1 MHIIMPIL
9 LLLSFPLLG
18 FIFYD
23 LIKRTHR
30 TRLLVLS
37 AIALVFA
44 GLLTWY
50 LIPTKY
56 ELPDSGDLS
65 IHIVFPIAHKQIE
78 ISDPEQKEELL
89 RLVEELRAEREFLS
103 SNRGKSFDGR
113 EYVYMSI
120 SGYDYE
126 AGKKV
131 DINLNMTLNE
141 GGFSFGYGSCFDDN
155 HANIKNP
162 QRLIAYVRSL
172 INAS

>member
-30 TRLLVLS
+30 TRLIILS
-37 AIALVFA
+37 TIALVFI

-65 IHIVFPIAHKQIE
+65 FYINYDYANKHIQLTD
-78 ISDPEQKEELL
+78 SMQKEELK
-89 RLVEELRAEREFLS
+89 RLVEELKVEREFLG
-103 SNRGKSFDGR
+103 SNRDTFLNPK
-113 EYVYMSI
+113 EYVYLVI
-120 SGYDYE
+120 T
-126 AGKKV
+126 GK
-131 DINLNMTLNE
+131 DQETNEPFLLGLHLTLND
-141 GGFSFGYGSCFDDN
+141 GGLTYGYGHCFDN
-155 HANIKNP
+155 NYSNIKNP
-162 QRLIAYVRSL
+162 QRLIAYIRSML
-172 INAS
+172 AVS